1 MQSGKLD
8 RRITIQ
14 ERQKTTNPANG
25 EDLYGWVDVLSCA
38 AEFVP
43 NRGQE
48 FFAARQKQDESVGLF
63 RIRHRPDIVAE
74 MRIVFEGKPYD
85 IISVDPMFG
94 RKTGLELLAKTGLTN
109 G

>member
-1 MQSGKLD
+1 MRAGRLSS
-8 RRITIQ
+8 RITIQ

-25 EDLYGWVDVLSCA
+25 EDLFGWVDVLSCA

-48 FFAARQKQDESVGLF
+48 FFASRQKQDESAGLF
-63 RIRHRPDIVAE
+63 RIRYRAGIVPE
-74 MRIVFEGKPYD
+74 MRILFEGKPYD

-94 RKTGLELLAKTGLTN
+94 RKTGLELLAKTGVNN